1 MKQEGCIYREVLQ
14 KINKEMNC
22 STSKYIRQMNRGFEK
37 LTIYF
42 NKQK

>member
-22 STSKYIRQMNRGFEK
+22 STSKYTANE
-37 LTIYF
+37 
-42 NKQK
+42 